1 MKFSIRQTAGRP
13 FSFWR
18 FALPWVIAAT
28 VVCAIETAI
37 YASYHPSIIERN
49 DFLVQPIQGLLRI
62 RAERWIIW
70 NKMRHLPEEN
80 PVAVQAGDSSGFYGI
95 MPDVVS
101 QYIGGK
107 QLLNISCCANQ
118 GFHGY
123 LTLLELALRK
133 YQTLRYAV
141 VYVSPTVTLDAS
153 QWDLSPPD
161 VFLSPGVFLPMLG
174 SAMQA
179 NFLSFRKYLYPPS
192 NAVRPEIYEKVLLLN
207 ARRPDRPQDRA
218 PNPVFERVGDMYR
231 RNGYMIEHDLQPDV
245 PEGCDSIA
253 APRDPST
260 GKPYWELFAQDFVA
274 LAAKYHVQPVIIFGP
289 TSLAACELNQDFR
302 NEISRLR
309 VLFPSLKIPFA
320 SPVETWPRNFFSVPA
335 HVQRTF
341 AIEASR
347 RVGRALRALEHG
359 KDLAEDLA
367 TGADTGREPKLQI
380 IGTTLTEECGWAP
393 DYRAGYYADITEP
406 VAAACNGQASCQY
419 EEGSDTRDRLPTNPA
434 CKPVY
439 ILSYKCDGQPVR
451 SLRQEGREV
460 FDAELRVDCRA
471 SAYLSRDP
479 MPYGIQIANAT
490 FSSSS
495 TGVIGNATT
504 PVAAW
509 CQGLPECRFAI
520 DVMKLGGV
528 PSDAAKTL
536 NIVYRC
542 DRELASRT
550 ITVPHAENGEIVQF
564 GCASALSPTSQ
575 PISIISATLGTDCGA
590 AQGNADYV
598 LATLCDGR
606 SRCAIPPMKSQLTSV
621 VPACAKELH
630 ADYRCGANAEQVSV
644 VRADGPEGLGALACG
659 AK

>member
-1 MKFSIRQTAGRP
+1 V
-13 FSFWR
+13 
-18 FALPWVIAAT
+18 LPWVVAAT
-28 VVCAIETAI
+28 AVSAIEAAI
-37 YASYHPSIIERN
+37 YASYRPSIIERN
-49 DFLVQPIQGLLRI
+49 DFLVQPIQAFLTI

-70 NKMRHLPEEN
+70 NKMRQLPEEN

-107 QLLNISCCANQ
+107 QVLNISCCANQ

-133 YQTLRYAV
+133 YQSLRYAV

-161 VFLSPGVFLPMLG
+161 VFLSPGVFLPMLS

-192 NAVRPEIYEKVLLLN
+192 NALRPEIYEKVLLLN
-207 ARRPDRPQDRA
+207 GRRPDRPQDRE

-245 PEGCDSIA
+245 PGGCAPIA

-260 GKPYWELFAQDFVA
+260 GKSYWELFAQAFVA
-274 LAAKYHVQPVIIFGP
+274 LAEKYHVRPVIIFGP
-289 TSLAACELNQDFR
+289 TSFATCDLNENFR
-302 NEISRLR
+302 KEISRLR

-320 SPVETWPRNFFSVPA
+320 SPVETWPGNFFSVPA

-347 RVGRALRALEHG
+347 RVGRALRALENG

-367 TGADTGREPKLQI
+367 SDPDTVRDPKLQV
-380 IGTTLTEECGWAP
+380 IGATLTEECGWAP
-393 DYRAGYYADITEP
+393 DYKAGYYADITES
-406 VAAACNGQASCQY
+406 VAAVCNGQASCHY
-419 EEGSDTRDRLPTNPA
+419 KEASDARDRLPTNPA

-439 ILSYKCDGQPVR
+439 IVDYKCDGQPVR
-451 SLRQEGREV
+451 SLRQEGRQV
-460 FDAELRVDCRA
+460 FGAQLQLDCRA

-490 FSSSS
+490 FSSGSA
-495 TGVIGNATT
+495 GAIGDATT

-509 CQGLPECRFAI
+509 CQGLPDCRFAI
-520 DVMKLGGV
+520 DVIKLGGV
-528 PSDAAKTL
+528 PSDEVKIL
-536 NIVYRC
+536 NVVYRC

-550 ITVPHAENGEIVQF
+550 ITVPNAENGEIVQF
-564 GCASALSPTSQ
+564 GCASPNTPTSQ
-575 PISIISATLGTDCGA
+575 PISIIGATYGTNCGA
-590 AQGNADYV
+590 PQGNADYA
-598 LATLCDGR
+598 LATLCDGK
-606 SRCAIPPMKSQLTSV
+606 SRCVIPPLKSQLALV
-621 VPACAKELH
+621 VPSCANELH
-630 ADYRCGANAEQVSV
+630 ADYRCGTTVDQVSNMSAGSSK
-644 VRADGPEGLGALACG
+644 RLGTLTCSAE
-659 AK
+659 